1 MGGFTPSVPTAT
13 AFAVT
18 VPPWLTA
25 LNEDR
30 RAWFQFGSLAE
41 LVGQDR
47 RGRRHEDDLLAAL
60 VGHDD
65 LLRAP
70 DPAALDTVPLV
81 IALLTVVAP
90 LTVLTVPFVI
100 ALGAV
105 PAPESVVSGMR
116 SQA

>member
-1 MGGFTPSVPTAT
+1 MAHGVD
-13 AFAVT
+13 
-18 VPPWLTA
+18 
-25 LNEDR
+25 EDR

-41 LVGQDR
+41 LVGHNR

-60 VGHDD
+60 VGYDD

-70 DPAALDTVPLV
+70 GPAALDTVPLV
-81 IALLTVVAP
+81 IALLTVVGA
-90 LTVLTVPFVI
+90 LTVLTVPLVI

-105 PAPESVVSGMR
+105 PTPESVVSGMR